1 MIVFTSKYVR
11 CATASTT
18 NQPITS
24 ATTTSPPPACITT
37 TTAATTKHST
47 TIQHPQAPPPPPP
60 PQPTDRPTNKPQ
72 PTINPFLPLSLQAQT
87 YAHIRG
93 GKDLIGRAR
102 TGMGKT
108 LAFAVPVIEKLLASG
123 TALKPGRRPRVLV
136 MAPTRELAKQVRV
149 EWRR

>member
-1 MIVFTSKYVR
+1 GVAHPSIDDFDISE
-11 CATASTT
+11 
-18 NQPITS
+18 
-24 ATTTSPPPACITT
+24 
-37 TTAATTKHST
+37 TTKGHLRT
-47 TIQHPQAPPPPPP
+47 RGIATLFPI
-60 PQPTDRPTNKPQ
+60 
-72 PTINPFLPLSLQAQT
+72 QAQT

-136 MAPTRELAKQVRV
+136 MAPTRELAKQV
-149 EWRR
+149 